1 MTCQG
6 QPAKCEVLC
15 VVIFSSY
22 ASRGSRLN
30 TDVSEIVFSPTNMS
44 HNHDHGD
51 HEHGHDHA
59 HDHPATGGPSDNVF
73 GHIDRDNVIA
83 LNSIGEGKQV
93 IKPWDERLDER
104 VVSICA

>member
-1 MTCQG
+1 MLLFFQ
-6 QPAKCEVLC
+6 
-15 VVIFSSY
+15 SR
-22 ASRGSRLN
+22 ASRGSCLI
-30 TDVSEIVFSPTNMS
+30 TDVSEIVLSPTNMS

-51 HEHGHDHA
+51 HDHDHDHA
-59 HDHPATGGPSDNVF
+59 HDHPDSGGPSDNVF

-104 VVSICA
+104 VVSICAYIRR